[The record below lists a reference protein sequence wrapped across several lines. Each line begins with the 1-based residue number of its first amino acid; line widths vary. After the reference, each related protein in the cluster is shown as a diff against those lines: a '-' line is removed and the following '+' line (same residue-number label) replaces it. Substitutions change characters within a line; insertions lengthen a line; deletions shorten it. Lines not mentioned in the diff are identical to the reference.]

1 MKKKETNYLLFWF
14 GQAISQLGS
23 AMTGHALTIWVYAQ
37 TNSAMTVSLMA
48 FCSYLPYILVSI
60 FAGSFVDKYSKK
72 AILILSDT
80 IAALGTA
87 SIFFS
92 IHMDLMSIGQIYIV
106 NIIVGFMNAF
116 QSPASSIV
124 TGLLV
129 PNKDYKKASGLNSF
143 SGNLVAVSSPVLAGM
158 IMAFGGLRTV
168 LFIDFISF
176 FFAVGTVFFVSIPE
190 PVNPDHKG
198 IKNPFDGLKEGWA
211 FLQQNK
217 GILYIM
223 LSMALINFF
232 SRLTYENIL
241 TPMILSRSG
250 GNSTIYGIINGI
262 LGIGG
267 IIGGILVTI
276 GKRKKDPL
284 RMIYFSTSISFLLG
298 DLLMGTGRNLP
309 AWCIA
314 GLAASIPI
322 PFIMAGESLILYQT
336 VPVQM
341 QGRIFSIR
349 NAIQFS
355 TIPVGI
361 LMGGYLADY
370 VFEPFMASNHA
381 VAIMLQKIVGNSS
394 GSGMAVMFLCTG
406 TLGAISSCLAYRNK
420 HIRSLKA

>member
-276 GKRKKDPL
+276 GKRKKDSL